1 MTFSIVAA
9 DPRTGD
15 WGVAV
20 ASKFP
25 AVGAVV
31 PWTRAGAGAVATQS
45 WANTD
50 YGPQALR
57 LMEGGL
63 SARQTMDRLLL
74 GDKAMRDK
82 RQVGLADARGRVA
95 TFTGSACE
103 PWAGG
108 VTGDGF
114 ACQGNLLVG
123 EQVVAAMA
131 EGFRRA
137 SGDLVDRLIQAL
149 LAGDL
154 AGGDRR
160 GRQSAALLVVREG
173 GGYEGRNDR
182 YVDLRVDDHPQAA
195 SELARVFST
204 YDREI
209 LVRNDPLLPATR
221 DLVAEIQRRL
231 AARGIY
237 AGQET
242 GELDPLTRAGL
253 ERFAGELNL
262 EGRLRDDDQLSE
274 ALLRELRD
282 VTPEVF

>member
-9 DPRTGD
+9 DPRNGD

-25 AVGAVV
+25 AVGAIV
-31 PWTRAGAGAVATQS
+31 PWARAGAGAVATQS

-50 YGPQALR
+50 YGPQALH
-57 LMEGGL
+57 LMESGI
-63 SARQTMDRLLL
+63 SARQALDRLLL
-74 GDKAMRDK
+74 GDKAMREK
-82 RQVGLADARGRVA
+82 RQVGLADPRGRVA
-95 TFTGSACE
+95 TFTGSGCE

-108 VTGDGF
+108 VTGEGF

-131 EGFRRA
+131 EGYRRA
-137 SGDLVDRLIQAL
+137 SGDLVDRLMQAL
-149 LAGDL
+149 VAGDL
-154 AGGDRR
+154 VGGDRR
-160 GRQSAALLVVREG
+160 GRQSAALLVVRAG

-195 SELARVFST
+195 SELSRVFST

-209 LVRNDPLLPATR
+209 LVRNDPLLPATP
-221 DLVAEIQRRL
+221 DLVTEIQRRL
-231 AARGIY
+231 RTRGIY
-237 AGQET
+237 AGEET

-253 ERFAGELNL
+253 ERFAGENNL
-262 EGRLRDDDQLSE
+262 EGRLREDGQVSD

-282 VTPEVF
+282 VTPDVF